1 MLLIPGFDAIDLAW
15 ENEGFAEGGFGRAG
29 YERSEQTRA
38 MIKVVVEVTPVL
50 PKPSGV
56 GLYVLNLL
64 AALQPLQEPEGFEL
78 GLAYQPSLKNW
89 LRGNLAV
96 PEVLA
101 HYDNIAVL
109 PLPVRLLNRLAQLPG
124 RPLMAR
130 LEQRFGQPDIYH
142 GTNYAVYPCRH
153 SRRIISIYDLSFMR
167 YPNYVTAVV
176 RTYTQRVKQCL
187 AWTDLVITI
196 SESSKRDIV
205 ELLGVPPEKVW
216 VTPLAS
222 RYASD
227 TQGGERVLKPLDLG
241 DSPGD
246 LFRNRPYILFVSTLE
261 PRKNVVRLIQA
272 FDLLKSEHRVDH
284 QLLLVGQKGW
294 QYESIFEAIA
304 ASPWQHHIRH
314 LDYLSDAEVAYC
326 YAQADVFAYP
336 SLYEGFGLPVLE
348 AMMLGCPVVTANTSS
363 LPEVAGEAALMV
375 DPTSVE
381 ALAEALWQVI
391 SDRGQRQAMITK
403 GYQQAATFS
412 WNRTAK
418 STLAAYRS
426 LL

>member
-1 MLLIPGFDAIDLAW
+1 M
-15 ENEGFAEGGFGRAG
+15 
-29 YERSEQTRA
+29 
-38 MIKVVVEVTPVL
+38 KVTVEATPIL

-64 AALQPLQEPEGFEL
+64 AALESLQEPEGFQL

-96 PEVLA
+96 PDVLT
-101 HYDNIAVL
+101 HYDPIAIL
-109 PLPVRLLNRLAQLPG
+109 PLPVRLLNVLAQLPG
-124 RPLMAR
+124 QPLMER
-130 LEQRFGQPDIYH
+130 LERRFGQPDIYH

-153 SRRIISIYDLSFMR
+153 SLRIMTIYDLSFIR

-176 RTYTQRVKQCL
+176 RTYAQRVNQCL

-196 SESSKRDIV
+196 SESSKRDVV
-205 ELLGVPPEKVW
+205 EYLGVPEERVW

-222 RYASD
+222 RYAGD
-227 TQGGERVLKPLDLG
+227 ALGNRDEAKKPQDLG
-241 DSPGD
+241 D
-246 LFRNRPYILFVSTLE
+246 RPYILFVSTLE
-261 PRKNVVRLIQA
+261 PRKNVVGLIQA
-272 FDLLKSEHRVDH
+272 FDQLKTTHRIDH
-284 QLLLVGQKGW
+284 QLVLVGQKGW
-294 QYESIFEAIA
+294 QFAPIFEAIA
-304 ASPWQHHIRH
+304 ASPWQHHINH

-326 YAQADVFAYP
+326 YRHADVFAYP

-348 AMMLGCPVVTANTSS
+348 AMTLGCPVVTSNTSS

-381 ALAEALWQVI
+381 ELAAALWQI
-391 SDRGQRQAMITK
+391 IDDRPRRQSLIEQ
-403 GYQQAATFS
+403 GHQQAAQFS
-412 WNRTAK
+412 WQRTSKA
-418 STLAAYRS
+418 TLSAYRS